1 MQFAGQLIKDPPGVA
16 RSIYEQVKAIR
27 LEEIGPAIEAQ
38 LQDYQDKLSTPGP
51 EQTYTVVRGGFDL
64 VKGFFAIQQGVAR
77 ILSWARNGSGWL
89 GRMRNLLKNFQNPDF
104 HAPFKQL
111 SRAQK
116 KSFLEDFETAGPDV
130 WKQLDGEPGM
140 VEAWEVLA
148 TSSDNA
154 IRRLRTEVPSLSRFT
169 DDFGGSPA
177 AIAQLQT
184 SPSLLRTWQQSGPV
198 FNRYYPGSGSWPV
211 IQVDDAFKA
220 SVRAQY
226 GDGIGDLVDAVDNLN
241 ISNNAA
247 VGGGAF
253 HPSLPS
259 PSTNPIT
266 AVNFLSGEVDGGIA
280 QIFIDNLHPI
290 LKERVDYLEFLKTNG
305 LLDAAD
311 GSIISAGK
319 FGSHAEFRVLD
330 KVIKDLEALEGLTP
344 GTLPIDRLGEFTVF
358 VKAKRGPNGISNTNP
373 PRCVCC
379 WHGTH
384 GINMIGNE

>member
-1 MQFAGQLIKDPPGVA
+1 VSVACNIYQQVTGITLAQIGQ
-16 RSIYEQVKAIR
+16 
-27 LEEIGPAIEAQ
+27 AIETQ
-38 LQDYQDKLSTPGP
+38 LQEYQEKLSIPGP

-64 VKGFFAIQQGVAR
+64 VKAFFAIQQG
-77 ILSWARNGSGWL
+77 LSSISHWAQNGAFWL
-89 GRMRNLLKNFQNPDF
+89 GRMRTLLKNFKNPDF
-104 HAPFKQL
+104 HATFKQL
-111 SRAQK
+111 SSAQK

-140 VEAWEVLA
+140 VGAWEVLA

-247 VGGGAF
+247 VGGGAY

-259 PSTNPIT
+259 PSTDPIT
-266 AVNFLSGEVDGGIA
+266 AVNFLSGEVIPGGIA
-280 QIFIDNLHPI
+280 DNFIDNLHPI
-290 LKERVDYLEFLKTNG
+290 LKERVDYLEFLKTNS
-305 LLDAAD
+305 LIDAPAASIDAA
-311 GSIISAGK
+311 GR
-319 FGSHAEFRVLD
+319 FGTHAEFRVLD
-330 KVIKDLEALEGLTP
+330 RAIKDLEALEGLP
-344 GTLPIDRLGEFTVF
+344 SGTLPVERLGEFTVF
-358 VKAKRGPNGISNTNP
+358 VKAKSGPNGLSNTNP

-384 GINMIGNE
+384 GINVVGNE